1 MPFPRY
7 ADFEVPTTLTSHVCL
22 NRAIIDVN
30 FEDVTVD
37 QNDFILKSSYVLQRH
52 TDRWLYSHDI
62 IENRCWPNQ
71 LNSSASSS
79 KLAEQECTYCSGCSG
94 KLQTVWETFNTTP
107 DPYAAPL
114 PGSCRMANDRP
125 QGTRQGERHVGAH
138 GEDLALGH
146 AGLLLVHELN
156 SAPVVLTDQE
166 EILSGGNSARLFSGL
181 FQSAQSQ
188 SWLEDWLWH
197 LQVEIP
203 TISDKKGGFNLT
215 VSNGLCTH
223 FKIAKIDT
231 VKNPS
236 NLQITASGLEIFCRL
251 RWDAKSRLLPDLGG
265 EVVAQVSNAELG
277 GPISIVSD
285 GLQPP
290 LPKAINAHGCSGTIK
305 AEFTF
310 TGSGVSTVLEFL
322 KPLIQ
327 SIINDRLAELICSN
341 LDQVL
346 EDQGSEALLNAS
358 GEVRKILRESP
369 TPPPTPV
376 IEDPKKELIDFGE
389 NSGMDP
395 RAGFLGENTSDTF
408 CLWDGKL
415 QGHQEQMIHRISSEV

>member
-1 MPFPRY
+1 MILVPR
-7 ADFEVPTTLTSHVCL
+7 
-22 NRAIIDVN
+22 
-30 FEDVTVD
+30 
-37 QNDFILKSSYVLQRH
+37 
-52 TDRWLYSHDI
+52 
-62 IENRCWPNQ
+62 
-71 LNSSASSS
+71 
-79 KLAEQECTYCSGCSG
+79 
-94 KLQTVWETFNTTP
+94 
-107 DPYAAPL
+107 
-114 PGSCRMANDRP
+114 
-125 QGTRQGERHVGAH
+125 
-138 GEDLALGH
+138 
-146 AGLLLVHELN
+146 
-156 SAPVVLTDQE
+156 
-166 EILSGGNSARLFSGL
+166 
-181 FQSAQSQ
+181 

-327 SIINDRLAELICSN
+327 SIINDRLADTQTTIRTGRLTMID
-341 LDQVL
+341 LHGPFKPFQT
-346 EDQGSEALLNAS
+346 SEPLK
-358 GEVRKILRESP
+358 RKGKRKGRI
-369 TPPPTPV
+369 
-376 IEDPKKELIDFGE
+376 
-389 NSGMDP
+389 
-395 RAGFLGENTSDTF
+395 TSDGMF
-408 CLWDGKL
+408 D
-415 QGHQEQMIHRISSEV
+415 